1 MDPKFISD
9 VLTIFLETMPE
20 GLDKLNNLIQDES
33 DWDAISKQAHFLK
46 SSTSVVKV
54 GDMFDKLYDIE
65 KLTKISGTE
74 IETIKIIFAEIQ
86 ELFIQ
91 AHPILLS
98 ENERYKKAVV
108 A

>member
-1 MDPKFISD
+1 M
-9 VLTIFLETMPE
+9 TIFLENMPE
-20 GLDKLNNLIQDES
+20 VLDKLNNVIQDGS

-74 IETIKIIFAEIQ
+74 LETIKIIFAEIQ